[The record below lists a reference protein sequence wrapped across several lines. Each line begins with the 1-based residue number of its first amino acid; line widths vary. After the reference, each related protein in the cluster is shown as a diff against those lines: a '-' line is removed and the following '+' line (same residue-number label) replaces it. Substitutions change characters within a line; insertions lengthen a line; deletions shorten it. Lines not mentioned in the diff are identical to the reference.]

1 LYRGTRDS
9 IGGRYMSK
17 KKRVF
22 AIVSTNELPEEDLK
36 KILLEELKRQYEI
49 KYGKVL

>member
-1 LYRGTRDS
+1 
-9 IGGRYMSK
+9 MSK

-36 KILLEELKRQYEI
+36 KVLLEELKRQYEI

>member
-1 LYRGTRDS
+1 
-9 IGGRYMSK
+9 MAN

-22 AIVSTNELPEEDLK
+22 TIVSTNELPEEDLK
-36 KILLEELKRQYEI
+36 KVFLEELKRQYEI

>member
-1 LYRGTRDS
+1 MAG
-9 IGGRYMSK
+9 

-22 AIVSTNELPEEDLK
+22 AIVSTNERKEEDLK
-36 KILLEELKRQYEI
+36 KELLAELKRQCEI

>member
-1 LYRGTRDS
+1 
-9 IGGRYMSK
+9 MEK

-22 AIVSTNELPEEDLK
+22 AIVSTNEIPEDKLK
-36 KILLEELKRQYEI
+36 KVLLEEVKRQYEI